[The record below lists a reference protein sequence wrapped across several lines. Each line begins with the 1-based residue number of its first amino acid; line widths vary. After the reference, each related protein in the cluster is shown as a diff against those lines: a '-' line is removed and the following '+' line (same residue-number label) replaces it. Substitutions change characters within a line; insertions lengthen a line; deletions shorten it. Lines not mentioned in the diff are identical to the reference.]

1 MFRFPVGKVVT
12 VETTDDDISDVS
24 ISISADLP
32 LRSERLSV
40 SSLPFV
46 NYYLPSNIYYSD
58 DPIMYS
64 SVYRNVSYLDINSD
78 KELQK
83 KSTRFYYSQLYNRYI
98 PDSNSEILDFVKLGS
113 KDVSLVKSMKEAKNN
128 RTDEEDYGEKIN
140 YLADYVF
147 TKTDVFSTLFD
158 FVSRRR
164 INWWDLKYY
173 SDQLETILVNKVK
186 TKIKDILM
194 E

>member
-64 SVYRNVSYLDINSD
+64 SVYRNV
-78 KELQK
+78 
-83 KSTRFYYSQLYNRYI
+83 
-98 PDSNSEILDFVKLGS
+98 
-113 KDVSLVKSMKEAKNN
+113 
-128 RTDEEDYGEKIN
+128 
-140 YLADYVF
+140 
-147 TKTDVFSTLFD
+147 
-158 FVSRRR
+158 
-164 INWWDLKYY
+164 
-173 SDQLETILVNKVK
+173 
-186 TKIKDILM
+186 
-194 E
+194 